1 MTNPRK
7 VPAIGTIDGVN
18 ATFTTPSTFVAGTVV
33 PFINGKAE
41 FGRKASETP
50 PVTFDLTVAPRV
62 GDEVAVYYQ
71 EA

>member
-7 VPAIGTIDGVN
+7 VLAIGVLDGVN
-18 ATFTTPSTFVAGTVV
+18 KTYSTPSTFVAGTVV
-33 PFINGKAE
+33 PFINGKAS

-50 PVTFDLTVAPRV
+50 PTTFDLTVAPLAS
-62 GDEVAVYYQ
+62 DEVAVYYQ